1 MTNPEE
7 SNYSDDDAQAI
18 LRRAIEIEKEGHV
31 SETRLREIAAEAQIS
46 PDAVNRALAEIQ
58 SVKLAEQQKI
68 AEPTFARSYLS
79 KPGWALVFLI
89 VAIAVMLMVID

>member
-1 MTNPEE
+1 LTGEA
-7 SNYSDDDAQAI
+7 NYSDDDAQAI
-18 LRRAIEIEKEGHV
+18 LRRAIEIEKQGNI

-46 PDAVNRALAEIQ
+46 PEAVDRALAEIE
-58 SVKLAEQQKI
+58 ANRI
-68 AEPTFARSYLS
+68 AEAERSSIEPVFPRSYLS